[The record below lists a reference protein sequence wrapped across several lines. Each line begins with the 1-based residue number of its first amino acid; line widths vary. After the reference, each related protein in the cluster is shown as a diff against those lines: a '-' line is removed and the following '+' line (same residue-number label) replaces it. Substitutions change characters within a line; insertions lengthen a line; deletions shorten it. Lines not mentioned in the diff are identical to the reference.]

1 MNFCDYLLQQ
11 PQSLPAL
18 CGGRE
23 ILTYAQ
29 LLSRAAVYQRR
40 LERSG
45 LQAGARVLLL
55 LTAEME
61 FYPLL
66 YAMLGAGLIPVLV
79 QKDLPRQ
86 QLRSCL
92 KQARLSAMI
101 VAQKAGKHWY
111 LLPELW
117 MIRRFTIDTP
127 RLFTAPL
134 AQAEAEG
141 AGAAFRVQPLD
152 DEATALLTFTSGS
165 TGTPKGVVRSHHSLL
180 AQCRAMSHFFAHRQ
194 PRDVTSFPLLTLFSH
209 FHAGCCYLLP
219 TFDAQGRLP
228 VQMIADTINA
238 EAITRLSVSPA
249 WLRELVAYADVQQC
263 RFPAVREVI
272 IGGAPVTRAL
282 LLAARDYFPH
292 ARCAVSYGAS
302 EADPISNV
310 DANELLDAWD
320 KQPGYLV
327 GRSGPQTAILI
338 VRQQAPQPAGEE
350 GEIWVCGPQVLTRYL
365 DNPQAE
371 RRTKIRD
378 REGRIWHRTG
388 DSGFLDA
395 QQRLWLT
402 GRIADQLRTPSGLT
416 LSPYPVEKQ
425 LNDLPGITAS
435 AVVQGPQGE
444 ICVVLQQAAQ
454 CRTAAPLL
462 ATLFPDE
469 PVRFWVCAKLPVDAR
484 HYSRID
490 RARLRCLIARRK
502 LKPFC
507 PEVC

>member
-1 MNFCDYLLQQ
+1 MNFCDTLLQQ
-11 PQSLPAL
+11 PPALPAL
-18 CGGRE
+18 CAGGE
-23 ILTYAQ
+23 TLTYAQ

-45 LQAGARVLLL
+45 LHAGARVLLL
-55 LTAEME
+55 MTPEME
-61 FYPLL
+61 FYLLL

-79 QKDLPRQ
+79 QKDMPRQ

-101 VAQKAGKHWY
+101 VAQKAGKHWS

-117 MIRRFTIDTP
+117 MIRRFTLDTP

-134 AQAEAEG
+134 AQAEG
-141 AGAAFRVQPLD
+141 ADSAFHVQPLD

-180 AQCRAMSHFFAHRQ
+180 AQCQAMSHFFAHRQ

-219 TFDAQGRLP
+219 SFDAQGRLP
-228 VQMIADTINA
+228 MQMIAGTMNA
-238 EAITRLSVSPA
+238 QAITRLSVSPA
-249 WLRELVAYADVQQC
+249 WLRELVAYAGVQQC
-263 RFPAVREVI
+263 RFPAVKEVI
-272 IGGAPVTRAL
+272 IGGAPVTRSL
-282 LLAARDYFPH
+282 LLAVRNYFPH
-292 ARCAVSYGAS
+292 ANCAVNYGAS

-320 KQPGYLV
+320 RQPGYLV
-327 GRSGPQTAILI
+327 GRPGPETAILI
-338 VRQQAPQPAGEE
+338 VRERVPQPAGEE

-371 RRTKIRD
+371 QRTKIRD
-378 REGRIWHRTG
+378 LEGRIWHRTG
-388 DSGFLDA
+388 DSGFLDG

-425 LNDLPGITAS
+425 LNGLPGIAAS

-454 CRTAAPLL
+454 CRVAAPLL
-462 ATLFPDE
+462 ATLFPE
-469 PVRFWVCAKLPVDAR
+469 ESVRFWICVKLPVDVR

-502 LKPFC
+502 LKPFF
-507 PEVC
+507 PEV

>member
-11 PQSLPAL
+11 PPSLPAL
-18 CGGRE
+18 CAGRE
-23 ILTYAQ
+23 TLTYAQ
-29 LLSRAAVYQRR
+29 LRARAAAYQRR

-55 LTAEME
+55 LTPDME
-61 FYPLL
+61 FYLLL

-79 QKDLPRQ
+79 QKDMPRQ
-86 QLRSCL
+86 QLRNCL

-117 MIRRFTIDTP
+117 MVRRFTLDTP
-127 RLFTAPL
+127 RLFSAPL
-134 AQAEAEG
+134 AQAEPED
-141 AGAAFRVQPLD
+141 AGTAFRVQPLD

-165 TGTPKGVVRSHHSLL
+165 TGTPKGVLRSHYSLL
-180 AQCRAMSHFFAHRQ
+180 AQCRAMSHFFAQRQ

-228 VQMIADTINA
+228 AQMIAGTMNA
-238 EAITRLSVSPA
+238 QAIARLSVSPA
-249 WLRELVAYADVQQC
+249 WLRELVAYAGVQQC
-263 RFPAVREVI
+263 SFPAVKEVI

-282 LLAARDYFPH
+282 LLAVRDYFPH
-292 ARCAVSYGAS
+292 AGCAVNYGAS

-327 GRSGPQTAILI
+327 GRPGPETAILI
-338 VRQQAPQPAGEE
+338 VHERVPQPAGKE
-350 GEIWVCGPQVLTRYL
+350 GEIWVCGPQVLTCYL

-378 REGRIWHRTG
+378 PEGRIWHRTG

-402 GRIADQLRTPSGLT
+402 GRLADQLRTSSGLT
-416 LSPYPVEKQ
+416 LSPYPIEKQ
-425 LNDLPGITAS
+425 LNDLPGIAAS

-469 PVRFWVCAKLPVDAR
+469 PVRFWICVTLPVDAR

-490 RARLRCLIARRK
+490 RARLRCLIARQK
-502 LKPFC
+502 LKPFY
-507 PEVC
+507 PEV